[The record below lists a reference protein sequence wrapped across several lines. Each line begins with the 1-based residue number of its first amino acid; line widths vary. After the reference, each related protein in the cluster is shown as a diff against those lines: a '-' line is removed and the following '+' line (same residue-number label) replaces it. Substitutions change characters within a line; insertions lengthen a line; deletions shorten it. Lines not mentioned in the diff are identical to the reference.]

1 MMTDPIADMLT
12 RIRNA
17 QRARHAAVTLTFSN
31 LKMKLSSLLV
41 QEGYVEKAEEVAA
54 EPGTFKTILL
64 TLKYFGKEPCIQ
76 NIVRESKPGHRRYCK
91 AEDMPRV
98 QNDYGIAIV
107 STSKGLMTN
116 KQARKLKIGGEVICS
131 IY

>member
-17 QRARHAAVTLTFSN
+17 QMVKKKTVSIPFSKFKKAIAN
-31 LKMKLSSLLV
+31 ILS
-41 QEGYVEKAEEVAA
+41 QEGYIGAVSVSEETPAQLHVE
-54 EPGTFKTILL
+54 
-64 TLKYFGKEPCIQ
+64 LKYNGKNPAIQ
-76 NIVRESKPGHRRYCK
+76 SIVRESTPGHRKYRGSD
-91 AEDMPRV
+91 EMPHIL
-98 QNDYGIAIV
+98 NGYGIAIV

-116 KQARKLKIGGEVICS
+116 KAARKEGIGGEIICS

>member
-17 QRARHAAVTLTFSN
+17 QAVGKKTVDLTFSK
-31 LKMKLSSLLV
+31 LKMNISSILV
-41 QEGYVEKAEEVAA
+41 SEGYIKKSEKIESMPPVLRLE
-54 EPGTFKTILL
+54 
-64 TLKYFGKEPCIQ
+64 LKYIGKKPAIQ
-76 NIVRESKPGHRRYCK
+76 SIKRESKPGHRKYCK
-91 AEDMPRV
+91 SDEIPKIL
-98 QNDYGIAIV
+98 NDYGIAIL

-116 KQARKLKIGGEVICS
+116 KQARKDSIGGELICS

>member
-17 QRARHAAVTLTFSN
+17 QKARKGSIEVAYSN
-31 LKMKLSSLLV
+31 VKMRIAEILSS
-41 QEGYVEKAEEVAA
+41 EGYLGKIEKKDGMPAMIHVE
-54 EPGTFKTILL
+54 
-64 TLKYFGKEPCIQ
+64 LKYEGKQPLIQ
-76 NIVRESKPGHRRYCK
+76 AVKRESTPGHRMYRK
-91 AEDMPRV
+91 ADELPRV
-98 QNDYGIAIV
+98 LNDYGIAIV

-116 KQARKLKIGGEVICS
+116 KEARKLGMGGEVICS

>member
-17 QRARHAAVTLTFSN
+17 QMAKLPRVKMPLSK
-31 LKMKLSSLLV
+31 LKLNIAEILK
-41 QEGYVEKAEEVAA
+41 QEGYVGDIKKVEEGI
-54 EPGTFKTILL
+54 PKMLILE
-64 TLKYFGKEPCIQ
+64 LKYDGKKPAISEIK
-76 NIVRESKPGHRRYCK
+76 RESKPGHRMYKK
-91 AEDMPRV
+91 ATELPKIL
-98 QNDYGIAIV
+98 NDYGFAII

-116 KQARKLKIGGEVICS
+116 KQARKAGLGGEVICT

>member
-17 QRARHAAVTLTFSN
+17 QKARKGSIEVAFSN
-31 LKMKLSSLLV
+31 LKMRIAEILST
-41 QEGYVEKAEEVAA
+41 EGYLGKVEKKDGMPAMIQVE
-54 EPGTFKTILL
+54 
-64 TLKYFGKEPCIQ
+64 LKYEGKRPVIQ
-76 NIVRESKPGHRRYCK
+76 AVTRESTPGHRMYRK
-91 AEDMPRV
+91 ADELPRV
-98 QNDYGIAIV
+98 LNDYGIAIV

-116 KQARKLKIGGEVICS
+116 KQARKEGLGGEVICS